1 MALIQKI
8 HQIEEKEWI
17 GVFHTSTVSNSEKL
31 ILFLGD
37 SRNEK
42 NTSLGS
48 LRANSFTCLADD
60 FVPIDIYNKEV
71 YSFYTPISIKKK
83 V

>member
-37 SRNEK
+37 SRNK
-42 NTSLGS
+42 
-48 LRANSFTCLADD
+48 
-60 FVPIDIYNKEV
+60 K
-71 YSFYTPISIKKK
+71 TPL
-83 V
+83 